1 MTISEISKL
10 EPGAFLTDV
19 NGKKYLIQNKDSQLV
34 WLSQPDQFDMG
45 WRCFSFE
52 DLQKENMTQH

>member
-1 MTISEISKL
+1 
-10 EPGAFLTDV
+10 LTDA